1 MRCAIFVGLAIGL
14 AAGACKSEVSSEI
27 FVDGAKFDASECRSG
42 QAFGFSGIQLEHA
55 DGRRLRM
62 IARADGSMELAVF
75 PAGSDKGELFG
86 ECGTI
91 VMEAQNSKINGI
103 KNLEGTAQL
112 ACVKDGRE
120 IRGTVRFKNCH

>member
-1 MRCAIFVGLAIGL
+1 MRLSIFLLGFALGA
-14 AAGACKSEVSSEI
+14 ACKSEVASDI
-27 FVDGAKFDASECRSG
+27 YVDGVKFEASECRSG
-42 QAFGFSGIQLEHA
+42 EAFGFSGIQLEHA

-62 IARADGSMELAVF
+62 LARADGSMELALF

-86 ECGTI
+86 ECGSMATQ
-91 VMEAQNSKINGI
+91 AQNSKINGI

-112 ACVKDGRE
+112 SCTKDGRE